1 MTYKK
6 YLVQRLRQVVAYARR
21 IPKAVA
27 VASGFLLLLVLAG
40 VVLLSRQQTQ
50 KPIQASTTTID
61 VNASGNTTISQTTQ
75 VNPQTADTSIKWKKS
90 VSISDNNLAV
100 DGTITEAIDEN
111 QLLTGNLF
119 LPQGWT
125 AEYSTTARTAP
136 ASSRVFTA
144 YDMTTQSNNP
154 LSAITFL
161 RINTGAADGV
171 KPYANSPLVKPM
183 ESQRLISDGKVP
195 SAPILFQNKL
205 FVIMVNQR
213 VSVAGSYTIDCFDL
227 ITYSRCV
234 DGSNSSFFPTYL
246 SSTGASATVTT
257 KLGTGTK
264 DISTP
269 SNILSVL
276 DDGTYGHN
284 GRLYIP
290 GQVGNNYG
298 VACVDLSVFRNCGFT
313 SLGSATAPTGANPSW
328 LIGFV
333 QNGSKIYGHAN
344 DMDQANQTMVC
355 FDIRDPASGGGAC
368 SGWTATTT
376 AGVQTQYSYEHSN
389 NYDTS
394 GSMVM
399 DGNKIYWTVN
409 YRYGN
414 TRLLGLIFPWDT
426 YPNTQRDLGTV
437 LTCFDVT
444 TKLKCTGIYQFN
456 WPRVY
461 DGSAGEV
468 GTEYI
473 GPTFLWKQN
482 GSTYA
487 ICYTA
492 SGVSLNSSPV
502 ESRILCHSPSDG
514 SFLSGGAAPA
524 ILPVP
529 SVWQGLTIAGSPSW
543 RMSSNIKTITD
554 TDGHE
559 KSFFAYQYGP
569 TGARGGMSCFDWNTQ
584 AHCSELPWLKY
595 WYNMNDA
602 VSADQGY
609 AYDGSCMIGVSKQG
623 FLWSYNAKTAESPCR
638 VARTKYT
645 ASFDASKFYC
655 DGQSHA
661 FGWQSARLSKS
672 SMFDFEQYNV
682 RVYSAQGGSLLTSGN
697 IKDTG
702 SLDLSSI
709 NFGQQNSLYID
720 VDSNVWSPTP
730 WSNSKLPYAS
740 IRASGDDVQ
749 YCYTT
754 RAKTYQEDIA
764 CDITKLGTAS
774 SAVFVTDDNTFTKDK
789 SQTVDYLQP
798 GDKQCFKD
806 LRVSVQPNKSRVNNG
821 EQITY
826 TITVDN
832 KANPDP
838 HNRGDIGGVFNP
850 KTAQY
855 EATLPTGMQF
865 VSASNGGTLSQDGTK
880 VIWASRSLAALASDS
895 VSVVLQAPGPTAK
908 SKSRTDIVLAA
919 SVERTLN
926 MSAAAIYDDDVYQSD
941 NTVASQPVTFENNA
955 SPVVDSLVQ
964 TTSNPRAPATLHFTV
979 NATDEN
985 NIASV
990 ELLNGNDVVGT
1001 MTATTTA
1008 NQYEITLANIPEGSY
1023 SFTARATDDGTPA
1036 LSSTSSAVSV
1046 SVRAENV
1053 GPSLSNFS
1061 QLTNNPRAPATLNFV
1076 IEATDIDG
1084 LASVALLSENDQPL
1098 GTMTATSTPNQYGI
1112 SLQNYAA
1119 GDYVFK
1125 VRATDGSS
1133 PAQTTTSGS
1142 ISVTVLPDTP
1152 PALSGFTQTN
1162 TSLRAPAELHF
1173 VITATDNAGV
1183 GTVQLL
1189 GTNDTVLGAMQPTGQ
1204 ANQYEATLT
1213 GVLEGAVTY
1222 RVKAADTAQQP
1233 NISFS
1238 SSLSVTVDAAPTP
1251 PPPLTPGTTTVTP
1264 TNSAPVISDFVQLTN
1279 KPQAPAALQFEVKVS
1294 DDSGVA
1300 NVVLFADGQQLGT
1313 MLATTTSGKYAFRT
1327 DDYKEGSYEFEVK
1340 ATDNGSPAITT
1351 TSDKLTVTVTAKP
1364 ETPVGSGG
1372 TNNSNNTVAQT
1383 YTPVAIRS
1391 IVPEFAKSNVETG
1404 FRVLASTVQPVSP
1417 ATAKALPYAT
1427 IGMLIATSGV
1437 YMVLAYNQ
1445 IRNRNQ
1451 LRKIIDRFKKAEQ
1464 GRKNYIQLTSH
1475 YINTPIAVMKGT
1487 VELLQVKKKL
1497 AADLAK
1503 NVMRYLNRLSSS
1515 AQQLLEGDETVAQQT
1530 KQTEKLLRGF
1540 EPKHLIKDPAVV
1552 IPIASGIFLLVL
1564 LNSLFVWSKKYGAS
1578 VPNFALQSALLVAG
1592 GVAMVLA
1599 LRFLRQQKFATQA
1612 VTNELS
1618 LEQLIQDKQSQFIKT
1633 NGDELTFDIGQIQ
1646 QFTPAIS
1653 TADPDKRFT
1662 SGLHDISYAVE
1673 RLRYLDE
1680 LTKTQKTT
1688 ANPIQLRVP
1697 TELLIRN
1704 AQEKAR
1710 QKEVGI
1716 TLDMAADVSA
1726 RIDEKAYRQ
1735 LLTSTLDNAVKFSN
1749 KGGAVEL
1756 QISSKHHQTQ
1766 VKIIDKGV
1774 GIAKDK
1780 LDQLFNA
1787 FSRATDTETFDYE
1800 GMGIDLYM
1808 DKLIVDKFGGT
1819 IDVASELGKG
1829 TTVTIVLPSEG

>member
-1 MTYKK
+1 
-6 YLVQRLRQVVAYARR
+6 
-21 IPKAVA
+21 
-27 VASGFLLLLVLAG
+27 
-40 VVLLSRQQTQ
+40 
-50 KPIQASTTTID
+50 
-61 VNASGNTTISQTTQ
+61 
-75 VNPQTADTSIKWKKS
+75 
-90 VSISDNNLAV
+90 
-100 DGTITEAIDEN
+100 
-111 QLLTGNLF
+111 
-119 LPQGWT
+119 
-125 AEYSTTARTAP
+125 
-136 ASSRVFTA
+136 
-144 YDMTTQSNNP
+144 
-154 LSAITFL
+154 
-161 RINTGAADGV
+161 
-171 KPYANSPLVKPM
+171 
-183 ESQRLISDGKVP
+183 
-195 SAPILFQNKL
+195 
-205 FVIMVNQR
+205 
-213 VSVAGSYTIDCFDL
+213 
-227 ITYSRCV
+227 
-234 DGSNSSFFPTYL
+234 
-246 SSTGASATVTT
+246 
-257 KLGTGTK
+257 
-264 DISTP
+264 
-269 SNILSVL
+269 
-276 DDGTYGHN
+276 
-284 GRLYIP
+284 
-290 GQVGNNYG
+290 
-298 VACVDLSVFRNCGFT
+298 
-313 SLGSATAPTGANPSW
+313 
-328 LIGFV
+328 
-333 QNGSKIYGHAN
+333 
-344 DMDQANQTMVC
+344 
-355 FDIRDPASGGGAC
+355 
-368 SGWTATTT
+368 
-376 AGVQTQYSYEHSN
+376 
-389 NYDTS
+389 
-394 GSMVM
+394 
-399 DGNKIYWTVN
+399 
-409 YRYGN
+409 
-414 TRLLGLIFPWDT
+414 
-426 YPNTQRDLGTV
+426 
-437 LTCFDVT
+437 
-444 TKLKCTGIYQFN
+444 
-456 WPRVY
+456 
-461 DGSAGEV
+461 
-468 GTEYI
+468 
-473 GPTFLWKQN
+473 
-482 GSTYA
+482 
-487 ICYTA
+487 
-492 SGVSLNSSPV
+492 
-502 ESRILCHSPSDG
+502 
-514 SFLSGGAAPA
+514 
-524 ILPVP
+524 
-529 SVWQGLTIAGSPSW
+529 
-543 RMSSNIKTITD
+543 MSSNVKTITD

-609 AYDGSCMIGVSKQG
+609 AYDGSCMIGMSKQG
-623 FLWSYNAKTAESPCR
+623 FLWSFNTKTAESPCR
-638 VARTKYT
+638 VARTKFT
-645 ASFDASKFYC
+645 ASFDANKFYC

-682 RVYSAQGGSLLTSGN
+682 RAYSAQGGALRASGD

-709 NFGQQNSLYID
+709 DFSQQSSLYID
-720 VDSNVWSPTP
+720 VDSNVWSPSP
-730 WSNSKLPYAS
+730 WANGKLPYAS

-806 LRVSVQPNKSRVNNG
+806 LRVSVQPNKTRVNNG

-838 HNRGDIGGVFNP
+838 HNRGDIGGLFNP

-908 SKSRTDIVLAA
+908 AKSKTDIVLAA

-964 TTSNPRAPATLHFTV
+964 TTNNPRAPATLHFTV

-990 ELLNGNDVVGT
+990 ELLNGSDVVGT

-1008 NQYEITLANIPEGSY
+1008 NQYEITLSNIPEGSY

-1125 VRATDGSS
+1125 VRATDGASPALSTTSSTISLTVLPNLPPVITGVSQTIASPRAPAALNIVATITDDNGISAARLLDGNNQQIGTMTATSTPNQYGISLQNYAAGDLVFKVRATDGSS

-1189 GTNDTVLGAMQPTGQ
+1189 GTNDTVLGVMQSTGQ

-1327 DDYKEGSYEFEVK
+1327 DDYKEGSYEFQVK

-1417 ATAKALPYAT
+1417 TTAKALPYAT

-1530 KQTEKLLRGF
+1530 KQTEQLLRGF

-1552 IPIASGIFLLVL
+1552 IPIVSGIFLIVL

-1680 LTKTQKTT
+1680 LTKAQKTT

-1749 KGGAVEL
+1749 KGGTVEL

-1766 VKIIDKGV
+1766 IKIIDKGV

-1780 LDQLFNA
+1780 LNQLFNA